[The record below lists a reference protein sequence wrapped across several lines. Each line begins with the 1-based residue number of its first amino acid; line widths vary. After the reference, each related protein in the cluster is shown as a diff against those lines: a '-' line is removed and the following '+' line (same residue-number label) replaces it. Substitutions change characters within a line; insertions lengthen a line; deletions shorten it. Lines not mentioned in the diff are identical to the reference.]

1 MDLFTIPTAYDP
13 EPLPWSTMLAVH
25 EGRHVT
31 QMQFGMTRVQKPFG
45 YVFGEMWNILGS
57 LVYPGMAFI
66 EGDAVVAE
74 TALTDS
80 GRGRT
85 ADFLNYYRFAFDN
98 GDFRKF
104 DRWQFGSQMKYTPNH
119 YALGYMYL
127 AGSRYIYDYP
137 SIMKDGYNM
146 ANHKIFNLSPFY
158 TLIKE
163 KSGKKRENSF
173 REVCDTMH
181 GIWKRDDAKR
191 APFIPMETVTSQT
204 RRYTDYGNIIS
215 TDKGL
220 YAIKKG
226 FVNNPSLVRID
237 HDGNEKFISNLSYNT
252 SYLKYDDGKLI
263 WSEEIPDCR
272 WSMKADSRIRQMSI
286 EGGRKKNMTD
296 RKSLLY
302 NPSVK
307 NGKTAAAQYFQ
318 QGHTGINIDGQTF
331 TAPEG
336 LQIVET
342 EWIGNDVYSS
352 AISDG
357 GFGIYGF
364 STNDHTW
371 RTVLAP
377 APVKIVNLS
386 SVENILTFTC
396 DRTGVN
402 EFYHLDPETGKLT
415 QKTSLKYGGSDFC
428 YSDNGEYLYFSSQT
442 SKGMMIFRTQTDSLL
457 NKEVEFSDVHKY
469 VIADKLSEQELT
481 LSLEN
486 GENKAVDED
495 IKVEFSEPKKYSKV
509 GHMFNIHS
517 WTPIYVSVDNIM
529 NTSFDYIYQA
539 ASLGVSTIMQNRLAT
554 GVGEAGYSAHKDPY
568 DPSKWRHSG
577 HFKYTYSGLF
587 PVFELKV
594 DINDRA
600 ARQFNVSQVSDGNS
614 IMQISGTSRSLDCP
628 FVEGRLRTYIPFN
641 FSSGGWHRGVI
652 PQLSYKISNDRMNST
667 IANFD
672 GSVGTVGKNSLP
684 YAFIGITEGRNTIK
698 QTLSGS
704 IRAYTSQPIP
714 NSAVYPRWGLGVEIG
729 AMGDCVN
736 NDIFAPM
743 GYVYGYGYV
752 PGIIRTQ
759 GLKLTAWYQRKLSN
773 ESIFGQPYVN
783 ILPRG
788 LSDNGYLHQW
798 VANMYTHATKFTA
811 DYAIPVY
818 IGDVSIAKGLVYIKR
833 LTLTPHVDYTRVG
846 EFNLMSA
853 GTSLTFDLNGII
865 WIGWPVSIGAS
876 WSYNNM
882 CDFKV
887 LQKITGFEMKKH
899 DFGFIFNVSF

>member
-1 MDLFTIPTAYDP
+1 
-13 EPLPWSTMLAVH
+13 
-25 EGRHVT
+25 
-31 QMQFGMTRVQKPFG
+31 
-45 YVFGEMWNILGS
+45 
-57 LVYPGMAFI
+57 
-66 EGDAVVAE
+66 
-74 TALTDS
+74 
-80 GRGRT
+80 
-85 ADFLNYYRFAFDN
+85 
-98 GDFRKF
+98 
-104 DRWQFGSQMKYTPNH
+104 MKYTPNH

-743 GYVYGYGYV
+743 GYVYGYGYF